1 MPVYIQSYCLWFINY
16 MSFHIVS
23 LNFIF
28 SKLFLQYFHPSH
40 ILFFARSAE
49 FNGAQA
55 QEGLLWV
62 ALLHLLSLLHLHLWS
77 LFNFFLPF
85 FKSVSDVLIH
95 FFFWKGTLPNLSCL
109 WSMLCIPSHPIV
121 MQAIGVCKLPRV
133 FANIVSCLSLSATAG
148 ADPSAVNFEML
159 VVLVS
164 YPFSYYTGVTHHVNQ
179 IRGLPTLQNPENCI
193 FLCIHYND
201 FIKCPSASLCHP
213 LMTWFYLTWN
223 SNIEENKKKNWI

>member
-1 MPVYIQSYCLWFINY
+1 
-16 MSFHIVS
+16 
-23 LNFIF
+23 
-28 SKLFLQYFHPSH
+28 
-40 ILFFARSAE
+40 
-49 FNGAQA
+49 
-55 QEGLLWV
+55 
-62 ALLHLLSLLHLHLWS
+62 
-77 LFNFFLPF
+77 
-85 FKSVSDVLIH
+85 
-95 FFFWKGTLPNLSCL
+95 
-109 WSMLCIPSHPIV
+109 MLCIPSHPIV
-121 MQAIGVCKLPRV
+121 MQAIGVCKLPKV

-223 SNIEENKKKNWI
+223 SNIEENKKKKLDITLALPLVSLVKALFFFEHSKKKNCNLK